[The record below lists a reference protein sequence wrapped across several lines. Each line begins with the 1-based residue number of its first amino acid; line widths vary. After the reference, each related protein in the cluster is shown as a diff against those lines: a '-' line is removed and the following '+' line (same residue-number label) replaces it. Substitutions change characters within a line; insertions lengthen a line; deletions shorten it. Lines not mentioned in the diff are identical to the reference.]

1 MDFRFKDRPYGVKIW
16 QMLDFYF
23 EQHILI
29 QF

>member
-1 MDFRFKDRPYGVKIW
+1 MDFRFKGRPYGVKIW